1 MREQIE
7 KEVPEFEERTLG
19 IKRVAKTTK
28 GGKQMRLLVCSAVGD
43 SISRVGIG
51 VGKSAEIANSSKKAQ
66 EQAKKNMVEVKH
78 HKNTIPHIVMGKC
91 GGARILI
98 RPASPGTGII
108 ACDTVRNILELCGI
122 KDALTKSFGSS
133 SADNLAKATMSA
145 LSKLR
150 TREEV
155 FKLRGI

>member
-1 MREQIE
+1 MKRELE
-7 KEVPEFEERTLG
+7 KEVSEFAERTLS

-43 SISRVGIG
+43 LQSRVGIG
-51 VGKSAEIANSSKKAQ
+51 LGKSAEVATGVRKAQ

-78 HKNTIPHIVMGKC
+78 HRNTIPHIVTGKC

-108 ACDTVRNILELCGI
+108 ACDTVRNILELGGI

-133 SADNLAKATMSA
+133 NADNLAKATMDA

-155 FKLRGI
+155 FKLRGV